1 MKIKLLL
8 PWKLDPERDVEYLRF
23 VLGDAMDSGEID
35 IGGIE
40 TDIFAEGRADTAIT
54 LLEFLRV
61 IRGAEQEGCDAI
73 VVGCHGDPGVVEGRE
88 LVSTPLLGAMQ
99 VGLCT
104 CSMVGDKIAVMVPS
118 KIIQRNEEYVI
129 RGYGFENRAKV
140 YPLPFSSAEAVS
152 EFQVYQKTGSFGK
165 VMDTLV
171 EECIRTIERD
181 DVTVITIGCGGLMWT
196 VDFLKEKLK
205 ERGYDIPC
213 INPVPAAI
221 EMAKTFVKLGITH
234 SRLLY
239 PQHAHPYE
247 I

>member
-8 PWKLDPERDVEYLRF
+8 PWKIDPKRDMDYLHYVLRDALDE
-23 VLGDAMDSGEID
+23 GEIEVE
-35 IGGIE
+35 GIE

-54 LLEFLRV
+54 LLEFMKL
-61 IRGAEQEGCDAI
+61 IKKAETDGCDAI

-99 VGLCT
+99 IGLCT

-129 RGYGFENRAKV
+129 RGYGFENKAKV
-140 YPLPFSSAEAVS
+140 YPLPFSSGEAVQ
-152 EFQVYQKTGSFGK
+152 EFLSYQETGKLGNVLS
-165 VMDTLV
+165 TLV
-171 EECIRTIERD
+171 EESIKAIEND

-196 VDFLKEKLK
+196 VDFLKNELK
-205 ERGYDIPC
+205 ARGYDIPC
-213 INPVPAAI
+213 INPVPVAV
-221 EMAKTFVKLGITH
+221 EMAKTFAKLGITH

-247 I
+247 L